1 MGFDPSRKSVTGL
14 SHTGSCHRNCPRQR
28 SGGLTLNLGGVG
40 NSVNGALHWEGAQK
54 THRANESSQ
63 ALCTACRTLRG
74 HGREAGRG
82 LSPEQKNA
90 HGKEGRH

>member
-1 MGFDPSRKSVTGL
+1 MGSAPSRKSVTGL

-28 SGGLTLNLGGVG
+28 SGGRTLNLGVG
-40 NSVNGALHWEGAQK
+40 SSVNGALHWEEAQK
-54 THRANESSQ
+54 THRANEGIQ
-63 ALCTACRTLRG
+63 ALCKACRTLWG

>member
-1 MGFDPSRKSVTGL
+1 MSQKLPPTEVRWPNTEF
-14 SHTGSCHRNCPRQR
+14 
-28 SGGLTLNLGGVG
+28 GGVG

-63 ALCTACRTLRG
+63 ALCTACRTLQG